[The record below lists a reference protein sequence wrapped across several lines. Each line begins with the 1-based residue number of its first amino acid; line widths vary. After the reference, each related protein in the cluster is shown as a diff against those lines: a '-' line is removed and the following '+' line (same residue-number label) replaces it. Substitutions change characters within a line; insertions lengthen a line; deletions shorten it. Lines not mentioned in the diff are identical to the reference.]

1 MTLTQN
7 AMVKEAN
14 WIMIIRKVDALDE
27 MFTHRQAQK
36 SASLET
42 LQESGQLAEE
52 YLYLET
58 SGWHFYSYLKIRP
71 HLIED
76 TSAYDDRRL
85 MSIYKNY
92 TYAADMAA
100 RKALSKCQILE
111 HQGNVIH
118 FFFPEADFGKVIYPF
133 AKSLAALVE
142 DHVLGYFEKDVVS
155 FNMATEQGKSVIVE
169 SSSPTAKESER
180 STVSLG
186 PCANNPAKR
195 MIKRIEGRIC
205 PLSWRD
211 NPDDEEWHVCEC
223 HVEEED
229 RERAVIMESFAMDSL
244 YSKFDKVEG
253 VGNMK
258 VLGEQLEVEKRKLRN
273 GEVRSREALYFRA
286 DMDGFTRKVKEA
298 FDNNKV
304 AELVEEFI
312 SYMKLANAWQIR
324 SKVVTVSPHPWAGD
338 CFNVEIVSTSSELYK
353 FVAVRRNEPQGIVR
367 DWEQY
372 VKSDKFSRFSYR
384 NDKAPVRWV
393 YSIAGGRIL
402 DFVVKTDSREFKL
415 CVGSPVGRTHAAVNF
430 EENEPEY
437 LVMHIDDI
445 SLLPQSEQQSFHR
458 YDDKKHQRFKFQTA
472 AKRDRTDGNAAQHA
486 ARRAESA
493 TVEGVSLFA
502 SRPWTY

>member
-1 MTLTQN
+1 MT
-7 AMVKEAN
+7 
-14 WIMIIRKVDALDE
+14 IRKVNTLDE
-27 MFTHRQAQK
+27 MFTRRQAQK
-36 SASLET
+36 SAGLEI
-42 LQESGQLAEE
+42 LQESSQFEEE

-76 TSAYDDRRL
+76 TSVYDDRRL

-92 TYAADMAA
+92 TYAADIAA

-118 FFFPEADFGKVIYPF
+118 FFFPEANFDKVIYPF
-133 AKSLAALVE
+133 AKSLTALVE
-142 DHVLGYFEKDVVS
+142 DHVLGYFAKDVVT

-169 SSSPTAKESER
+169 SSSPTANESER

-195 MIKRIEGRIC
+195 MIKRIEGRIR

-211 NPDDEEWHVCEC
+211 NPDDEDWHVYEC
-223 HVEEED
+223 HVEEEI
-229 RERAVIMESFAMDSL
+229 RERAVILESFATDSL

-258 VLGEQLEVEKRKLRN
+258 VLGEQLEVEKRKLSN

-304 AELVEEFI
+304 ADLVREFI
-312 SYMKLANAWQIR
+312 SYMKLANAWQVR

-353 FVAVRRNEPQGIVR
+353 FAAVRRNEPQGIVR

-372 VKSDKFSRFSYR
+372 VKSDKFSGFSYR
-384 NDKAPVRWV
+384 NDKTPVRWV

-415 CVGSPVGRTHAAVNF
+415 CVGRPVGRTHAAVNF

-437 LVMHIDDI
+437 LVMHMEDI
-445 SLLPQSEQQSFHR
+445 SLLPQSEQQSFHK

-472 AKRDRTDGNAAQHA
+472 AKRNRTDDNAAQHA
-486 ARRAESA
+486 ARRAEST

>member
-1 MTLTQN
+1 MT
-7 AMVKEAN
+7 
-14 WIMIIRKVDALDE
+14 IRKVNTLDE
-27 MFTHRQAQK
+27 MFTRRQAQK
-36 SASLET
+36 SAGLEI
-42 LQESGQLAEE
+42 LQESSQFEEE

-76 TSAYDDRRL
+76 TSVYDDRRL

-92 TYAADMAA
+92 TYAADIAA

-118 FFFPEADFGKVIYPF
+118 FFFPEANFDKVIYPF
-133 AKSLAALVE
+133 AKSLTALVE
-142 DHVLGYFEKDVVS
+142 DHVLGYFAKDVVT

-169 SSSPTAKESER
+169 SSSPTANESER

-211 NPDDEEWHVCEC
+211 NPDDEDWHVYEC
-223 HVEEED
+223 HVEEEN
-229 RERAVIMESFAMDSL
+229 RERAVILESF
-244 YSKFDKVEG
+244 
-253 VGNMK
+253 MK
-258 VLGEQLEVEKRKLRN
+258 VLGEQLEVEKRKLSN

-286 DMDGFTRKVKEA
+286 DMDGFTRKVKKA

-338 CFNVEIVSTSSELYK
+338 CFNVEIVSTSSELYN
-353 FVAVRRNEPQGIVR
+353 FAAVRSNEPQGIVR
-367 DWEQY
+367 DWERY
-372 VKSDKFSRFSYR
+372 VKSDKFSGFSYR
-384 NDKAPVRWV
+384 NDKTPVRWV

-415 CVGSPVGRTHAAVNF
+415 CVGRPVGRTHAAVNF

-437 LVMHIDDI
+437 LVMHMEDI
-445 SLLPQSEQQSFHR
+445 SLLPQSEQQSFHK

-472 AKRDRTDGNAAQHA
+472 AKRNRTDDNAAQHA
-486 ARRAESA
+486 ARRAEST